1 MLTCLRVQGL
11 AVVQNLE
18 VEPAQGLTA
27 LTGETGAGKSILI
40 EALKLVL
47 GARGRAELVRHGV
60 EEAVVEAHFD
70 LGHLPEARARLL
82 TLLGRDEDELV
93 VRRTLRAEGRGR
105 TWINGTIA
113 TTAQLAAL
121 TAGLVDICSQH
132 EHQSLMDPAAHL
144 AFLDAFARIDAAPTR
159 RAWERC
165 QGALRARDDLVRR
178 VAERADREAVVRIQ
192 LEEIQAVDPQ
202 ADEREQLEAEHERL
216 AHGDRLAQ
224 VTGAAAGTLYER
236 SGAIADQVSR
246 VSASLE
252 PLRGIDPE
260 LDPLLDQLR
269 SVRTDLEEVGREL
282 GRYAATAPHDPER
295 LAWIDERLAA
305 LRRLERRHGGDFAS
319 LLARRAA
326 LTAELEAMDQLDDAL
341 ADRIAEAE
349 AAAATLRDVADE
361 LSAARRAAAERLGG
375 AITGAL
381 ASLGMGEARV
391 EVAVADL
398 DARAGGFEVQG
409 RRFTSSG
416 QDRAEL
422 LIAPN
427 RGEPPRP
434 LARIASGG
442 ELSRSL
448 LAIKSVLAN
457 EGPRALYVFDEVDV
471 GVGGGIAEAIGRK
484 LRTIAEHQQVLC
496 VTHQPQVAVYGDV
509 HVHIRKRNDGGRT
522 CSEAT
527 RLEGA
532 VRLHE
537 IARMMGGLDVSD
549 ATRAAAAELLQ
560 GAARAPH
567 GA

>member
-27 LTGETGAGKSILI
+27 VTGETGSGKSILI

-60 EEAVVEAHFD
+60 DEAVVEAHFD
-70 LGHLPEARARLL
+70 LTDLPAARARLAQI
-82 TLLGRDEDELV
+82 LGRDEDEVV
-93 VRRTLRAEGRGR
+93 VRRTLRPEGRGR
-105 TWINGTIA
+105 VWINGTFA
-113 TTAQLAAL
+113 TTAQLGAL

-132 EHQSLMDPAAHL
+132 EHQSLMDPGAHL
-144 AFLDAFARIDAAPTR
+144 SFLDAFARIDAAPTR

-165 QGALRARDDLVRR
+165 QADLRARDELQRR

-192 LEEIQAVDPQ
+192 LDEIQALDPRP
-202 ADEREQLEAEHERL
+202 DEREQLEAEHERL

-224 VTGAAAGTLYER
+224 LTGAAAAALYER
-236 SGAIADQVSR
+236 NGAIADHVAR

-252 PLRGIDPE
+252 PLRGIDRD

-269 SVRTDLEEVGREL
+269 SVRTDLEDVGREL
-282 GRYAATAPHDPER
+282 GRYAASAPHDPER
-295 LAWIDERLAA
+295 LAWIDDRLAA
-305 LRRLERRHGGDFAS
+305 IRRLERRHGGDFAA

-326 LTAELEAMDQLDDAL
+326 LTAELAAMDQLDDAL
-341 ADRIAEAE
+341 AERIAAADASAVALR
-349 AAAATLRDVADE
+349 AAADQ
-361 LSAARRAAAERLGG
+361 LSSARRAAAERLGG
-375 AITGAL
+375 AITQAL
-381 ASLGMGEARV
+381 GSLGMGEARV

-398 DARAGGFEVQG
+398 DARAGGVEVQG
-409 RRFTSSG
+409 RRFTATG

-471 GVGGGIAEAIGRK
+471 GVGGAIAEAIGRK
-484 LRTIAEHQQVLC
+484 LRAIAEHQQVLC

-509 HVHIRKRNDGGRT
+509 HLHIHKRADGERT

-527 RLEGA
+527 RLEGQA
-532 VRLHE
+532 RLDE
-537 IARMMGGLDVSD
+537 VARMMGGLDVSE
-549 ATRAAAAELLQ
+549 ATRAAAADLLH
-560 GAARAPH
+560 GAARAARP
-567 GA
+567 A